1 MSQKALFLESAPN
14 GPWKVGTKDIQK
26 PAAGELLVKIQAT
39 ALNPV
44 DWKIRAYNFFITEWP
59 AILGT
64 DASGV
69 VEEVGEG
76 VTGFTKGDK
85 VYVVYLAL
93 TIRD

>member
-14 GPWKVGTKDIQK
+14 GPWKVGTKEIQK
-26 PAAGELLVKIQAT
+26 SAAGELLVKIQAT

-44 DWKIRAYNFFITEWP
+44 DWKLRARKFFITEWP

-76 VTGFTKGDK
+76 VTGFTTGDK
-85 VYVVYLAL
+85 VYVVYFAL
-93 TIRD
+93 IIRR